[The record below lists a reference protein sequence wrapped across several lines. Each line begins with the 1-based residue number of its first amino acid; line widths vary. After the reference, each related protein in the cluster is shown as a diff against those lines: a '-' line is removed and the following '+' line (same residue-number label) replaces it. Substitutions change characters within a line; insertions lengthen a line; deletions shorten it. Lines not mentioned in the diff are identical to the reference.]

1 MWYVIEFQSGIGTGT
16 LIPLSFT
23 DRTQAESSYHEKLMY
38 ASQSQVPKHGVMLV
52 NDDMFVVK
60 SEMYVH
66 DNDA

>member
-1 MWYVIEFQSGIGTGT
+1 MWYVIEFQTSGSTGS
-16 LIPLSFT
+16 LITLSFA
-23 DRTQAESSYHEKLMY
+23 DRTQAETSYHEKLMY
-38 ASQSQVPKHGVMLV
+38 ASQSQIAKHGVMLV